1 MIGVGAVIA
10 LGLAGLFLY
19 LLLAAFQGDS
29 AHYGSVPIPSD
40 NAGIE
45 LPSHETDIYY
55 AEPVDKEVVGD
66 LTPPADL
73 VISITGPD
81 GEGVRIDDRGG
92 DTEST
97 DDGSAR
103 LVAAALLPDEGTYT
117 ITVSGSDL
125 AGRRAP
131 AITFGQSP
139 LGAVGDRFD
148 DVVTELKGP
157 TGIVV
162 LAALGVL
169 FLAPRVGRALE
180 R

>member
-1 MIGVGAVIA
+1 MIGVGTVIA
-10 LGLAGLFLY
+10 LGLAGLFVY

-29 AHYGSVPIPSD
+29 AHYGSVPIPSED
-40 NAGIE
+40 APIE
-45 LPSHETDIYY
+45 LPSGETDIYY
-55 AEPVDKEVVGD
+55 AEPVDQDVVGD
-66 LTPPADL
+66 LTPPTDL
-73 VISITGPD
+73 VISVAGPN

-92 DTEST
+92 DTKAT

-103 LVAAALLPDEGTYT
+103 LIAAALLPGEGTYT
-117 ITVSGSDL
+117 VTVTSSDL

-148 DVVTELKGP
+148 DVVAELDGP

-162 LAALGVL
+162 LAVLGVL